1 MATSVARAQKKLP
14 NNVALGLGQGWPL
27 RMIGLMGKRWD
38 GWKVVN
44 ADDRVSCVLLAEA
57 APLVQVPEGRE
68 EDPECDDASAE
79 MNFAPPD
86 VVDYQGSTSMQRLNR
101 SLWSEGSGSSTV
113 VSGGQHCALS
123 KPVVSLQLLTPHL

>member
-1 MATSVARAQKKLP
+1 M
-14 NNVALGLGQGWPL
+14 
-27 RMIGLMGKRWD
+27 
-38 GWKVVN
+38 
-44 ADDRVSCVLLAEA
+44 LLAEA

-68 EDPECDDASAE
+68 EDPDCDDASAE

-113 VSGGQHCALS
+113 VSGGPTVPCQHLFYIYTYLHICSYLSRTYKMNLSAHAL
-123 KPVVSLQLLTPHL
+123 QM